1 MSAGA
6 ESSTSTSAFDR
17 VVCGVDH
24 SEAGVAA
31 ARVAGLVAAPAG
43 QLTLVSVNDPSVAVH
58 AGWAMTKVLE
68 ELGDEARSALRRG
81 RDEAEALH
89 ALQTRLL
96 DGDPLHNLLAEI
108 ARQDATTVVVGSHGL
123 SRATGIALGAV
134 STYLLHEAPC
144 SVLIARG
151 TIDRDRWPRRI
162 VVGVDGSSDSAA
174 AMAAGRELA
183 SRFRAGVRAIVAT
196 KDSHV
201 DLEAARRIAPECEEH
216 EAGALDAL
224 NVASE
229 SSDLVIVGSRGL
241 HGLRALGSLSERIA
255 HEARCSTLVV
265 RTV

>member
-1 MSAGA
+1 VSTGT
-6 ESSTSTSAFDR
+6 ESSTSTFDR
-17 VVCGVDH
+17 VVCGVDS
-24 SEAGVAA
+24 SEAGLVA

-58 AGWAMTKVLE
+58 AGWGMSHVLE
-68 ELGDEARSALRRG
+68 ALEAEARSALQRG
-81 RDEAEALH
+81 RDEAGAPH
-89 ALQTRLL
+89 ALRTHLV
-96 DGDPLHNLLAEI
+96 DGDPLQGLLAEI
-108 ARQDATTVVVGSHGL
+108 ARQEATTVVVGSHGL

-144 SVLIARG
+144 SVLVARG
-151 TIDRDRWPRRI
+151 TVDRDRWPRRI

-174 AMAAGRELA
+174 AIAVARELG
-183 SRFRAGVRAIVAT
+183 SRFRAAVRAIVAT

-201 DLEAARRIAPECEEH
+201 DLDAARRVAAECEEH

-241 HGLRALGSLSERIA
+241 HGLRALGSLSERLA
-255 HEARCSTLVV
+255 HEARCSVLVV
-265 RTV
+265 RRG